1 MTPLKTAFIAVIILA
16 NSLSGQSGSQELS
29 ESDLNQIESEILQ
42 VMDTVLAA
50 AGRADAES
58 MFRVIAEE
66 GTLIRNGEL
75 YLSKKDAFH
84 FYQQAYQRVEKVEYR
99 FDHRKILVLS
109 KEAVLLILNGES
121 ILTTVDNRIFKT
133 PFAQTM
139 VFERA
144 RNDWKVLHTH
154 VSVQSD

>member
-84 FYQQAYQRVEKVEYR
+84 FY
-99 FDHRKILVLS
+99 S
-109 KEAVLLILNGES
+109 
-121 ILTTVDNRIFKT
+121 
-133 PFAQTM
+133 
-139 VFERA
+139 
-144 RNDWKVLHTH
+144 
-154 VSVQSD
+154 